1 MSSKDR
7 PSCMSKMDWYLTFTV
22 ALSILRWMRHR
33 EVQETTWLVLG
44 IFAIYLV
51 PILVSA
57 LTGS

>member
-1 MSSKDR
+1 
-7 PSCMSKMDWYLTFTV
+7 MDWYLTFTV